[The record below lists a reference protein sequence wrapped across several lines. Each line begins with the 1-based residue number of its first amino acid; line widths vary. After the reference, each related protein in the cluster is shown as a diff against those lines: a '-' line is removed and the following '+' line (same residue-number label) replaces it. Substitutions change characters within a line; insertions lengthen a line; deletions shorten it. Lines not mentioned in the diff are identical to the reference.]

1 MATAPDFEVLMK
13 LDFTLLKAQKSVLI
27 NLQAKKTI
35 TKPEWDTLEGMINLI
50 DHIQDTAVAK
60 AIVTEEEAFNL
71 SGEDEQPKM
80 SLKEAQKIV
89 SNPNL

>member
-1 MATAPDFEVLMK
+1 MTAPDFEVLMK
-13 LDFTLLKAQKSVLI
+13 LDFTLLKAQKSLLI
-27 NLQAKKTI
+27 NLQGKKTI
-35 TKPEWDTLEGMINLI
+35 TKPEWDTLEGIINLI
-50 DHIQDTAVAK
+50 DHIQDTAVKK

-89 SNPNL
+89 SDKNL